1 MLLFLIKANNE
12 HRQQNIL
19 WLNLLLFVTTLLAPK
34 FFQPRHG
41 ELLFLRGRHMRRRE
55 VLLEFG
61 AGKEG
66 VLASQALC
74 DSLWGNRKATG

>member
-1 MLLFLIKANNE
+1 
-12 HRQQNIL
+12 
-19 WLNLLLFVTTLLAPK
+19 
-34 FFQPRHG
+34 
-41 ELLFLRGRHMRRRE
+41 MRRRE

-74 DSLWGNRKATG
+74 DSLRGNRKATG